1 MVELAGI
8 GPGPFAAMM
17 LADAGADVIRVERT
31 TEVRR
36 HPDGPHPDVV
46 LRGRRSVAVDL
57 KHPDGR
63 QVVLDLVAGS
73 DALLEGFRPGVTE
86 RLGLG
91 PADCHAV
98 NPALVYGRMTGWGQD
113 GPLATVAGHDIGY
126 IAVTGAL
133 NGSRRAGGRPV
144 PPMNLLGDMGGGGMM
159 LAFGVVSALLSAA
172 RTGQGQVVDA
182 AIVDG
187 TAALANFVLG
197 RRNAGGWPAP
207 AGHNLLDTGAP
218 FYEVYTCADGR
229 EIAVGALEPKFY
241 AELLRLS
248 GMDGGGEVAADRR
261 LDPAG
266 WPAAKQRWAELFAT
280 RTRDE
285 WAEVFAGSDACV
297 APVLD
302 WDEAVEHPQLAARG
316 TYPPVG
322 GVVQSA
328 PAPRFD
334 RTPSTLDRP
343 PPWPGA
349 DTDAV
354 LAELGRSGRRHHRPP
369 RQRRGRLGERPDPPP
384 QPGRACSARR
394 DRVRRQ
400 GLIRMKA
407 GATAL
412 LLVAAVVYVLARRA
426 GGHGWVGYVEAAAE
440 AGMVGGLAD
449 WFAVT
454 ALFRHPLGLP
464 IPHTAIIPTR
474 KDALGRNL
482 SDFVGT
488 NFLSEQ
494 VVRERL
500 RNAEVPRRL
509 GRWLAEPAHAAR
521 VTAEL
526 ARALR
531 GAVDVLRDED
541 VRAVLEPVVL
551 RRLAALPV
559 GPTLGPAAGPGGRGQ
574 GPPPAGRPGRRRG
587 GRLAGRPTASR

>member
-1 MVELAGI
+1 MGGPLAGVRVVELAGI

-17 LADAGADVIRVERT
+17 LADAGAAVVRVERT
-31 TEVRR
+31 TDVGP

-248 GMDGGGEVAADRR
+248 GMDGVGAVAPDRR

-285 WAEVFAGSDACV
+285 WAEMFAGSDACV

-302 WDEAVEHPQLAARG
+302 WDEAVEHPHLAARG
-316 TYPPVG
+316 TYPSVG
-322 GVVQSA
+322 GVAQSA

-343 PPWPGA
+343 PRWPGA

-354 LAELGRSGRRHHRPP
+354 LAELGRSPA
-369 RQRRGRLGERPDPPP
+369 E
-384 QPGRACSARR
+384 
-394 DRVRRQ
+394 
-400 GLIRMKA
+400 I
-407 GATAL
+407 TAL
-412 LLVAAVVYVLARRA
+412 RA
-426 GGHGWVGYVEAAAE
+426 
-440 AGMVGGLAD
+440 
-449 WFAVT
+449 
-454 ALFRHPLGLP
+454 
-464 IPHTAIIPTR
+464 
-474 KDALGRNL
+474 
-482 SDFVGT
+482 S
-488 NFLSEQ
+488 
-494 VVRERL
+494 
-500 RNAEVPRRL
+500 
-509 GRWLAEPAHAAR
+509 
-521 VTAEL
+521 
-526 ARALR
+526 
-531 GAVDVLRDED
+531 GAV
-541 VRAVLEPVVL
+541 A
-551 RRLAALPV
+551 
-559 GPTLGPAAGPGGRGQ
+559 
-574 GPPPAGRPGRRRG
+574 
-587 GRLAGRPTASR
+587 